1 MKRTAIVIDDQ
12 REIVELLAE
21 ILQLQGFK
29 VLGMGY
35 NGHDAIKLFEQ
46 YEPEFVFSDVHMP
59 DLNGIEAVRK
69 IRKRSTK
76 VKIVLVTADMSQEL
90 ENTVQ
95 EEYVNAVI
103 FKPFSIEKLN
113 QVLDLVNSSQKLI
126 IQKR

>member
-29 VLGMGY
+29 VLGMGH
-35 NGHDAIKLFEQ
+35 NGYDAIELFEQ
-46 YEPEFVFSDVHMP
+46 HEPEFVFSDVHMP

-69 IRKRSTK
+69 IRKKSTK
-76 VKIVLVTADMSQEL
+76 VKIILVTADMSQEL
-90 ENTVQ
+90 ENTVR